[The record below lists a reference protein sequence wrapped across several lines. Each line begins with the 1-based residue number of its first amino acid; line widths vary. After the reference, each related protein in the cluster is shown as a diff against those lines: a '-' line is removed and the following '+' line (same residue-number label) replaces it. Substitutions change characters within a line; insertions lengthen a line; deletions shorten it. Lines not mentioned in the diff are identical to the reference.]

1 MNGGWTARA
10 LEDWLIARIAVL
22 TGTEAALIDP
32 GQAVESYGLTSVM
45 AVGLSGE
52 LEDLLGI
59 SVDATVAWDYPTVA
73 GLAAHL
79 ASGAASMQR

>member
-1 MNGGWTARA
+1 
-10 LEDWLIARIAVL
+10 
-22 TGTEAALIDP
+22 
-32 GQAVESYGLTSVM
+32 M

-79 ASGAASMQR
+79 ASGAASMQRS